1 MASKAEVLPHKIIV
15 VLGLPRPVSAFIIRA
30 GQIHDSFVANTASY
44 PSPPVA
50 MTVFAA
56 HIADLTAK
64 EQAAKARTTGA
75 VADRDASRKQ
85 VVVDLGELQGYVSQV
100 VNATPANAAVLAQD
114 AGMSVRKYTHPAK
127 PPLAAKQKLS
137 GTVQLVAKATKGAK
151 SNEWQYSTD
160 GGKTW
165 VDLPPTTKAS
175 TTVNLM
181 PGTTVSYRQR
191 VLTKSG
197 RSDWSQPI
205 SALVT

>member
-1 MASKAEVLPHKIIV
+1 
-15 VLGLPRPVSAFIIRA
+15 
-30 GQIHDSFVANTASY
+30 
-44 PSPPVA
+44 
-50 MTVFAA
+50 
-56 HIADLTAK
+56 LT
-64 EQAAKARTTGA
+64 
-75 VADRDASRKQ
+75 
-85 VVVDLGELQGYVSQV
+85 
-100 VNATPANAAVLAQD
+100 ATPANAAVLAQD

-197 RSDWSQPI
+197 QSDWSQPI